1 MASKN
6 QGTSVAPKERIN
18 ISYRPATGDAKTQ
31 VELPFK
37 VLILGE
43 FRTGND
49 PQPIQ
54 ERLTQNINRQNF
66 DEVMASQGL
75 KLNFSIPN
83 YLNEAEEELSIELTP
98 QSLKDLEPDQLA
110 QSIPELQKTL
120 ELREALKALKGPL
133 GNTPTMRK
141 TIQVMLED
149 ATQRKKLMKEL
160 GLDAAPSGKKADSAA
175 NEQE

>member
-1 MASKN
+1 MASKA

-43 FRTGND
+43 FRTGAD

-54 ERLTQNINRQNF
+54 DRQTQNINRQNF
-66 DEVMASQGL
+66 DEVMASQNL
-75 KLNFSIPN
+75 SLSFTLPN
-83 YLNEAEEELSIELTP
+83 QLTDTDEELNIELTP
-98 QSLKDLEPDQLA
+98 RSLKDLEPDQLA
-110 QSIPELQKTL
+110 ASIPELKKTL

-133 GNTPTMRK
+133 GNTPKMRK
-141 TIQVMLED
+141 TIQLMLED
-149 ATQRKKLMKEL
+149 SGQRQQLIKEL
-160 GLDAAPSGKKADSAA
+160 GLEASSNNKTDSASK
-175 NEQE
+175 EQE

>member
-43 FRTGND
+43 FRTGDD
-49 PQPIQ
+49 PNPIQ
-54 ERLTQNINRQNF
+54 DRQALNINRNNF

-75 KLNFSIPN
+75 QLSFSVPN
-83 YLNEAEEELSIELTP
+83 HLNEAEEQLSVELAP

-149 ATQRKKLMKEL
+149 DNQRKKLMKEL
-160 GLDAAPSGKKADSAA
+160 GLDAPASKKSDSPS
-175 NEQE
+175 NEKE